1 MLGMK
6 LIRSKSF
13 LLTSVYLWCIVNG
26 KKAKACAPTGIAAA
40 NVEIE
45 GTDVA
50 ATTIHALFD
59 LDCELKTK
67 LDFAKLGHP
76 KVQSLMALEVL
87 FVDEVS
93 MIDSDCWSVISELF
107 SIIDHSK
114 RPHERGADAFGDLHV
129 ILFGDFKQL
138 PPATSKPPF
147 ICQD

>member
-1 MLGMK
+1 M
-6 LIRSKSF
+6 
-13 LLTSVYLWCIVNG
+13 NG
-26 KKAKACAPTGIAAA
+26 KKAKACAPAGIAAA

-45 GTDVA
+45 GTYVA

-93 MIDSDCWSVISELF
+93 MIDADCWSVISELF

-129 ILFGDFKQL
+129 MLFWRFQTASTGDKQAALYL
-138 PPATSKPPF
+138 PRVSTRHV
-147 ICQD
+147 